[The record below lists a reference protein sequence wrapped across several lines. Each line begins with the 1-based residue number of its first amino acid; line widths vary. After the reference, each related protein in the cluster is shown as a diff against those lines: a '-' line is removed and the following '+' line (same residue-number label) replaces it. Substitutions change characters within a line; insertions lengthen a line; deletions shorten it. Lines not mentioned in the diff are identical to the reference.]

1 MSEANIAGDWRLATG
16 DWRLPGTGNER
27 RPNGPSSR
35 AATSRIENGDGRS
48 GRSWLARIE
57 PRKARR
63 AQRPRWT
70 REGRPHRR
78 KGRSDSA
85 DTSDAWDRS
94 SALTPPLA
102 TSRGLGN
109 DELRTQGLPQVVE
122 QENDEIPAVP
132 SERSPR
138 AERIREHP
146 RNGCSKPRVRSC
158 CSRHCAGQD
167 AGVPVGRV
175 HSERSVE
182 ARSPVIPSAAPQA
195 RRRGIAVL
203 PVEHCHSERSE
214 ESQSSR

>member
-1 MSEANIAGDWRLATG
+1 MRSDASEA
-16 DWRLPGTGNER
+16 
-27 RPNGPSSR
+27 S
-35 AATSRIENGDGRS
+35 
-48 GRSWLARIE
+48 
-57 PRKARR
+57 
-63 AQRPRWT
+63 
-70 REGRPHRR
+70 
-78 KGRSDSA
+78 
-85 DTSDAWDRS
+85 DRS

-195 RRRGIAVL
+195 RRRGIAVVPGEGL
-203 PVEHCHSERSE
+203 GSPFLVPRSAPQYLSDHDQNQNDRDE
-214 ESQSSR
+214 AEADRRDAPPDAGLGGHADTDAE